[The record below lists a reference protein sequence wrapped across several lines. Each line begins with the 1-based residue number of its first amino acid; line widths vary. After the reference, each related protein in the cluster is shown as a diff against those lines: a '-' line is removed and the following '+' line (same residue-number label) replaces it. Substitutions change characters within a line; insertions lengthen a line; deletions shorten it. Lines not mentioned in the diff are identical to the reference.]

1 MKRITRALALA
12 VLLIASASAGAV
24 EKGKAVAEKLTPVQ
38 NFSFKDMDGT
48 SHKFADYKGKW
59 VVVNYWA
66 TYCGPCIAE
75 LPALNSMAKRF
86 KDELVVLGME
96 AGETPAAELK
106 QFVAQKK
113 ITYPVI
119 PTQDSTMFALGLI
132 YGVPTTFVVNPEGK
146 IAGTH
151 MGAVTA
157 SVLQNY
163 LREDR
168 EDKNAQASAKD
179 KKEKTCDSDV
189 C

>member
-1 MKRITRALALA
+1 MKQIMRALALA
-12 VLLIASASAGAV
+12 VLMIASVNAGAV
-24 EKGKAVAEKLTPVQ
+24 EKAKAVADKLTPVE
-38 NFSFKDMDGT
+38 NFAFKDIDGK
-48 SHKFADYKGKW
+48 SHKFSDYKGKW

-66 TYCGPCIAE
+66 TYCGPCITE
-75 LPALNSMAKRF
+75 LPALNSVAKRF
-86 KDELVVLGME
+86 KDKLVVLGME

-106 QFVAQKK
+106 EFVAQKK

-119 PTQDSTMFALGLI
+119 PTQDSTMFALGLL
-132 YGVPTTFVVNPEGK
+132 YGVPTTFVVNPEGE

-163 LREDR
+163 LRA
-168 EDKNAQASAKD
+168 DKSAQASAKD
-179 KKEKTCDSDV
+179 KKDVPCESDL

>member
-24 EKGKAVAEKLTPVQ
+24 EKGKAVAEKLTSVE
-38 NFSFKDMDGT
+38 NFSFKDIDGN
-48 SHKFADYKGKW
+48 SHKFSEYKGKW

-66 TYCGPCIAE
+66 TYCGPCVAE
-75 LPALNSMAKRF
+75 LPTLNSVAKRF
-86 KDELVVLGME
+86 KDKLVVLGME
-96 AGETPAAELK
+96 AGETPTPELK

-113 ITYPVI
+113 ITYPII
-119 PTQDSTMFALGLI
+119 PTQDSTMFALGLL
-132 YGVPTTFVVNPEGK
+132 YGVPTTFVVNPEGQ

-157 SVLQNY
+157 SLLQNY
-163 LREDR
+163 LRADKT
-168 EDKNAQASAKD
+168 DKNAQASVKD
-179 KKEKTCDSDV
+179 KKDQPCDSDV